1 MTNEQILELYDGLY
15 EICQNTELK
24 FKVTT
29 SFLLAKNK
37 NLLDPLY
44 NSICEA
50 RLKLLKKYGEERDQ
64 EWFVPNKNLDAFKTE
79 FEALLKMDTFINL
92 EEIPIKE
99 LESEK
104 LNVELVRKLIP
115 IIKQ

>member
-1 MTNEQILELYDGLY
+1 
-15 EICQNTELK
+15 
-24 FKVTT
+24 
-29 SFLLAKNK
+29 
-37 NLLDPLY
+37 
-44 NSICEA
+44 
-50 RLKLLKKYGEERDQ
+50 
-64 EWFVPNKNLDAFKTE
+64 
-79 FEALLKMDTFINL
+79 MDTFINL